1 MICYSLNTPRGGS
14 YPCTSTR
21 TTRSN
26 QGAWPT
32 PLSQTYRSVGL
43 SAGFRT
49 RQYHST
55 TTTTTTTRLLD
66 VHGTCAS
73 CLPPNTVFDMVTVGV
88 MPLYALM
95 MWFPRAPLT
104 RALMGSNMFLF
115 LGGSVLYAYM
125 LVSYGGYEIFKP
137 LVESFKVHGVSAECS
152 SRYLAIMADML
163 RDSKITAIT
172 WVHLLLMDLF
182 QAKWVYHDALR
193 HNVSSIHSLVLCFM
207 VGPLGLL
214 SHILT
219 KTLKQTRVH

>member
-1 MICYSLNTPRGGS
+1 MICYSPNTPRGGS
-14 YPCTSTR
+14 YPCT
-21 TTRSN
+21 TTRRSN
-26 QGAWPT
+26 NKDTVCPT
-32 PLSQTYRSVGL
+32 PWSRTYHVGL
-43 SAGFRT
+43 SAGFMT
-49 RQYHST
+49 RPYRST
-55 TTTTTTTRLLD
+55 STSTLD

-73 CLPPNTVFDMVTVGV
+73 CLPPNTVFDIVTVGV

-104 RALMGSNMFLF
+104 KALMGSNMFLF
-115 LGGSVLYAYM
+115 LGGSLLYAYM

-137 LVESFKVHGVSAECS
+137 LVESFQVHGVSAECS

-219 KTLKQTRVH
+219 KKKTLKQTRVH